1 MNIDLANKSIKNEA
15 DKYSKIKNIFTK
27 LRDAESLNS
36 KQRIE
41 YFENLFEI
49 KEYENKDLKKI
60 FDSFRE
66 GMKNLESKRDKHLK
80 IISEL
85 ILPVADMYPT
95 IIKGQKNN
103 LDDLARKRKNN
114 PQVSQSRSI
123 IEKREKE
130 NVKSYKDFQ
139 TNSINDSKYILMNYI
154 HSELK
159 YHAALMEELN
169 SLFFKINDIEPLVH
183 LKKFGESYGI
193 NDYDISKL
201 KLENVDKKK
210 IEEYEKNRKENEDE
224 EKIGVYSSGEESD
237 EEITTSVKK
246 SKVKNSSIKKS
257 KNKKN
262 NKSKNTKI
270 NSEDNEEIKESATS
284 DKKIDED

>member
-1 MNIDLANKSIKNEA
+1 MNIDLANKSIKSEA

-41 YFENLFEI
+41 YFENLYSI
-49 KEYENKDLKKI
+49 KENENKSLEKI
-60 FDSFRE
+60 FNLFRNR
-66 GMKNLESKRDKHLK
+66 MKDLESKRDKHLE
-80 IISEL
+80 IISN
-85 ILPVADMYPT
+85 IIIPVADMYPS
-95 IIKGQKNN
+95 IIKEQKKN
-103 LDDLARKRKNN
+103 LDKLALNRKNTEKIN
-114 PQVSQSRSI
+114 Q
-123 IEKREKE
+123 KREK
-130 NVKSYKDFQ
+130 NHVKSYKKFQ
-139 TNSINDSKYILMNYI
+139 TNSTNDSKYILMNYI
-154 HSELK
+154 YSELE
-159 YHAALMEELN
+159 YHATLMEELN

-193 NDYDISKL
+193 NDYDLSKL
-201 KLENVDKKK
+201 KNVDKKK
-210 IEEYEKNRKENEDE
+210 IEEYENNRKENEDK
-224 EKIGVYSSGEESD
+224 EKSGVYSSGEGSD

-246 SKVKNSSIKKS
+246 SKVKDSSIKKS

>member
-1 MNIDLANKSIKNEA
+1 MNIDLANKSIKSEA

-95 IIKGQKNN
+95 IIKKQKSK
-103 LDDLARKRKNN
+103 LDDLALKRKKNT
-114 PQVSQSRSI
+114 PQINQSKSI

-193 NDYDISKL
+193 NDYDLIKL
-201 KLENVDKKK
+201 KNVDKKK

-224 EKIGVYSSGEESD
+224 EKSGVYPSGEESD

>member
-1 MNIDLANKSIKNEA
+1 MNIDLANKSIKIEA
-15 DKYSKIKNIFTK
+15 DKYNKFKNIFTK
-27 LRDAESLNS
+27 IRDAESLNS

-80 IISEL
+80 IISDL
-85 ILPVADMYPT
+85 IIPVADMYPT
-95 IIKGQKNN
+95 IIKKQKKN
-103 LDDLARKRKNN
+103 LDDLALKRKNGGK
-114 PQVSQSRSI
+114 I
-123 IEKREKE
+123 IEKDHEKI
-130 NVKSYKDFQ
+130 YKKFLY
-139 TNSINDSKYILMNYI
+139 NSINDSKYILMNYI
-154 HSELK
+154 YSELE
-159 YHAALMEELN
+159 YHATLMEELN

-193 NDYDISKL
+193 NDYDLSKL
-201 KLENVDKKK
+201 KNVDKKK
-210 IEEYEKNRKENEDE
+210 IEEYENNRKENEDK
-224 EKIGVYSSGEESD
+224 EKSGVYSSGEGSD

-246 SKVKNSSIKKS
+246 SKVKDSSIKKS

>member
-1 MNIDLANKSIKNEA
+1 MNIDLANKSIKSEA

-95 IIKGQKNN
+95 IIKKQKSN
-103 LDDLARKRKNN
+103 LDDLALKRKNT
-114 PQVSQSRSI
+114 PQINQSKSI

-159 YHAALMEELN
+159 YHATLMEELN
-169 SLFFKINDIEPLVH
+169 SLFFKINDIDPLVH

-193 NDYDISKL
+193 NDYDLIKL
-201 KLENVDKKK
+201 KNVNKEK
-210 IEEYEKNRKENEDE
+210 IEEHEKNRKENEDK
-224 EKIGVYSSGEESD
+224 EKSGVYSSGEGSD

-246 SKVKNSSIKKS
+246 SKVKDSLIKS
-257 KNKKN
+257 RKNKKN